1 MTHTT
6 TELLTALDT
15 ANTGTPEASVE
26 TAIAVYLAA
35 SAEID
40 AYTAIKDAAKKL
52 IGDVMTETAQTAY
65 STKAGKVAITA
76 PSVSVT
82 YDAKALDA
90 LAASSDDYARLLQ
103 PHRKQTERAG
113 TMRITAAK

>member
-1 MTHTT
+1 MTTIP
-6 TELLTALDT
+6 ELLTALDT
-15 ANTGTPEASVE
+15 ATTGAPELSAE

-35 SAEID
+35 KGEID
-40 AYTAIKDAAKKL
+40 AYNVICDSAKKL
-52 IGDVMTETAQTAY
+52 IGDVMAETAQTAY

-76 PSVSVT
+76 PSTSVS

-90 LAASSDDYARLLQ
+90 LAASSDEIARLLA
-103 PHRKQTERAG
+103 PHRKVSERAG

>member
-1 MTHTT
+1 MTT
-6 TELLTALDT
+6 TAELFTALDT

-26 TAIAVYLAA
+26 TAITVYLAA
-35 SAEID
+35 KSEID
-40 AYTAIKDAAKKL
+40 AYDVIAGAAKKL
-52 IGDVMTETAQTAY
+52 ISDVMTETAQTAY

-90 LAASSDDYARLLQ
+90 LAASSDDYARLLA
-103 PHRKQTERAG
+103 PHRKVSERAG

>member
-1 MTHTT
+1 MTHTI
-6 TELLTALDT
+6 TELLTALDA
-15 ANTGTPEASVE
+15 ANTGAPESSVE

-35 SAEID
+35 KSEID
-40 AYTAIKDAAKKL
+40 AYDKVADAAKKL

-90 LAASSDDYARLLQ
+90 LAASSDVYARLLA

>member
-1 MTHTT
+1 MTTAAD
-6 TELLTALDT
+6 LYSALD
-15 ANTGTPEASVE
+15 AAYVGTPEQCVE
-26 TAIAVYLAA
+26 SAIAVYLAA
-35 SAEID
+35 KGEID
-40 AYTAIKDAAKKL
+40 DFDNIADCAKKL
-52 IGDVMTETAQTAY
+52 ISDVMTETAQTAY

-76 PSVSVT
+76 PSTSVS

-90 LAASSDDYARLLQ
+90 LAASSDELARLLQ